1 MNALRT
7 ISLAAVLVLLP
18 SVGLVAQE
26 DTPVVPGARVRVF
39 APRVDVKPL
48 PGTVVALGADT
59 LVLDVDGWHREVWQ
73 PRVSIP
79 LAFLER
85 IEVSRG
91 KKGKSKAITGAVIGF
106 VVTAPIGGLFGYFVC
121 AIQYPPVGEN
131 CIVETVAGAL
141 LIGGLGAG
149 IGALIGSAFKAEL
162 WEAVPLEEIRVG
174 LSGAA
179 DGLAVTASIRF

>member
-7 ISLAAVLVLLP
+7 ISLAAVLVLSP
-18 SVGLVAQE
+18 SGGLVAQQ
-26 DTPVVPGARVRVF
+26 DTPVAPGTRVRVF
-39 APRVDVKPL
+39 APRVDVEPL

-79 LAFLER
+79 LALLER
-85 IEVSRG
+85 IEVSQG
-91 KKGKSKAITGAVIGF
+91 KKGKSKAINGAVIGF
-106 VVTAPIGGLFGYFVC
+106 ILGAPIGGLLAYVSCMIGLH
-121 AIQYPPVGEN
+121 VGEN
-131 CIVETVAGAL
+131 CIGETVTGVL

-149 IGALIGSAFKAEL
+149 IGVAIGSGIKAEL
-162 WEAVPLEEIRVG
+162 WEAVPLDEIRVG